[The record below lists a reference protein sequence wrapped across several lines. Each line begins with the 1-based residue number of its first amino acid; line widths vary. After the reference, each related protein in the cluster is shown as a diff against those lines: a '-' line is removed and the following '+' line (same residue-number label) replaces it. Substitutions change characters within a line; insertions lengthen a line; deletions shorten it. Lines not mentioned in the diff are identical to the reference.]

1 MKQDLRR
8 WTHRTTG
15 NYTLATLAEHTENE
29 VTLIRDDGEAIR
41 MKRAD
46 LSDSDQAY
54 LDQLASGQDRGPE
67 PVPQPMILT
76 DIQIPFGRM
85 VMIILKWSLASIP
98 AVILLWLAMLLVGLL
113 FGLGVGGCSM
123 LMEH

>member
-1 MKQDLRR
+1 
-8 WTHRTTG
+8 
-15 NYTLATLAEHTENE
+15 HTENE
-29 VTLIRDDGEAIR
+29 VTLIRDDGETIR

-67 PVPQPMILT
+67 PEPQSMILT

-113 FGLGVGGCSM
+113 FGLSVGGCSM

>member
-1 MKQDLRR
+1 
-8 WTHRTTG
+8 
-15 NYTLATLAEHTENE
+15 
-29 VTLIRDDGEAIR
+29 
-41 MKRAD
+41 
-46 LSDSDQAY
+46 
-54 LDQLASGQDRGPE
+54 
-67 PVPQPMILT
+67 MILT

-113 FGLGVGGCSM
+113 FGLSVGGCSM